1 MTLSKGKSINDFP
14 YLNGD
19 VKSFDDITTA
29 VDFGDSAVLEIN
41 FIFSTIY
48 LYDTILWQIEW
59 GMVDDAGY
67 TREKNSDLDLRDYR
81 KRRIWIWTGSG
92 PGSQFFNSVLPI

>member
-1 MTLSKGKSINDFP
+1 VTLSKEKSINDFP

-41 FIFSTIY
+41 FIFSTIH
-48 LYDTILWQIEW
+48 LYDTIL
-59 GMVDDAGY
+59 
-67 TREKNSDLDLRDYR
+67 
-81 KRRIWIWTGSG
+81 
-92 PGSQFFNSVLPI
+92 